1 MGRTKRLTEDSFDG
15 TAYIKLCGTSCL
27 YDGEYCASDEC
38 PVLNEIAEKLAR
50 YERLEEQAAE
60 LVTGFLEKGIPMTQ
74 KTLEKVAG
82 GVVDLVFKE
91 AERGE
96 KDEQST

>member
-1 MGRTKRLTEDSFDG
+1 
-15 TAYIKLCGTSCL
+15 
-27 YDGEYCASDEC
+27 
-38 PVLNEIAEKLAR
+38 
-50 YERLEEQAAE
+50 
-60 LVTGFLEKGIPMTQ
+60 MTQ
-74 KTLEKVAG
+74 KALEKVAG

>member
-15 TAYIKLCGTSCL
+15 TAYIKLCGISCP
-27 YDGEYCASDEC
+27 YDGEHCASDEC
-38 PVLNEIAEKLAR
+38 PVLNEVAGKLAR
-50 YERLEEQAAE
+50 YERLEEQADE

-74 KTLEKVAG
+74 KALEKVAG

-91 AERGE
+91 VERGE
-96 KDEQST
+96 KDE